1 MFRKACAAAA
11 SCALATGLFLAGCS
25 DPTAS
30 SSESEQKDETIVL
43 VDDVAGDQPSEPH
56 SVSSPDAADG
66 AAGQSSAMQEA
77 EHAVSNLVSLY
88 GSEVAVA
95 VVPLDGSEG
104 FSINGDADFVSAS
117 MIKLLIL
124 AEYLD
129 QVEAGAL
136 NPQAS
141 YTVTSNDVVGGTGII
156 QNSGA
161 GVAYTYD
168 ELARDMIMYS
178 DNTATNILVDAI
190 GTDAINA
197 KASELGLSGTSLQ
210 RRMMDL
216 GTGVENHIT
225 ANDAAALLAGFANR
239 TLASESLCETAE
251 GYLLDQT
258 DSAGLAQGLPADV
271 SFAHK
276 TGSLD
281 PIRHDGGI
289 VYAENPYVIV
299 VLANIGAS
307 PANSLMAQVSSAVY
321 DALQ

>member
-1 MFRKACAAAA
+1 MLGRTCAAAA
-11 SCALATGLFLAGCS
+11 SCALLAGALLAGCS
-25 DPTAS
+25 S
-30 SSESEQKDETIVL
+30 SSPATEPDQADEVIVA
-43 VDDVAGDQPSEPH
+43 VDDVVDEGASASEEQ
-56 SVSSPDAADG
+56 AADSEGEG
-66 AAGQSSAMQEA
+66 ASAQSASMQAA
-77 EHAVSNLVSLY
+77 EQAVRDLVSPY
-88 GSEVAVA
+88 GTEVAVA
-95 VVPLDGSEG
+95 VMPLDGSEG
-104 FSINGDADFVSAS
+104 FSFNGDADFVSAS

-129 QVEAGAL
+129 EVEAGAL
-136 NPQAS
+136 NASAS
-141 YTVTSNDVVGGTGII
+141 YTVTSSDIVGGTGII

-161 GVAYTYD
+161 GVSYTYD

-178 DNTATNILVDAI
+178 DNTATNILIDAM
-190 GTDAINA
+190 GMDAIND

-225 ANDAAALLAGFANR
+225 ANEAAELLAGFANR
-239 TLASESLCETAE
+239 TLASEELCETAE

-258 DSAGLAQGLPADV
+258 DSAGLAQGLPAGV

-307 PANSLMAQVSSAVY
+307 NANSLMAQVSSAVY
-321 DALQ
+321 DALG